1 MHSLNPKACAIAFG
15 GTLAIG
21 TLLLALISM
30 VHGSYG
36 NTLISILSTVYI
48 GYDNTIPGAVMG
60 GIWAG
65 IDGGI
70 AGYVFALIYNKS
82 QNV

>member
-1 MHSLNPKACAIAFG
+1 MHPFNPKATAIALG
-15 GTLAIG
+15 GTFAAC
-21 TLLLALISM
+21 TLLLGLISM
-30 VHGSYG
+30 VQGSYG

-48 GYDNTIPGAVMG
+48 GYDNTIPGAILG
-60 GIWAG
+60 SIWAF